1 MENHGGME
9 INYRPIEQAR
19 NLSLQEKVLARG
31 MFLKKNNAVSDYSN
45 GNDGVK
51 RINDNFTETDYINL
65 SNEFVKNPRETSLF
79 AINNILSVMG
89 DSRLLESARTD
100 RVKRYTDAYLNLIIK
115 LDHNGCINQIDKV
128 HKGIPK
134 YVPDGLSDMGSDP
147 DLNDLNRNRERI
159 RVDKEKIFKTD
170 KQLLYKIFTKGEFL
184 DAGDVNFQRMAV
196 EKVANYVYENI
207 RYDYNNEMTPFNFG
221 KSLPLSNFSE
231 KKLGVCRHQAMLTQ
245 VLLQTLGVDVRLMKC
260 NVGFDNGFKEP
271 HANNL
276 VKIEDNRYLLDVTNP
291 DFIPNTSNRK
301 VYVRKLPEGPIN
313 LNNNKYN
320 WNFGD
325 RTYETRNNMYF
336 RIRDNVKTPA

>member
-1 MENHGGME
+1 MENHVGME
-9 INYRPIEQAR
+9 TNYNPEKQAK

-31 MFLKKNNAVSDYSN
+31 MLFKKNNAISDYSI

-51 RINDNFTETDYINL
+51 RVNDDFTETDYANL
-65 SNEFVKNPRETSLF
+65 SNEFVKNPKETFLF
-79 AINNILSVMG
+79 AINNILSIMG
-89 DSRLLESARTD
+89 DSRLSEEDRID

-115 LDHNGCINQIDKV
+115 LDRNGYTDYIDQV
-128 HKGIPK
+128 YKGIPK

-147 DLNDLNRNRERI
+147 DLNDLSRNRERI

-170 KQLLYKIFTKGEFL
+170 KQLLYEIFTKGEFL
-184 DAGDVNFQRMAV
+184 DAGDILFQRMAV

-207 RYDYNNEMTPFNFG
+207 RYDHDNEMTPFNIG
-221 KSLPLSNFSE
+221 KSLRLSNFSE

-260 NVGFDNGFKEP
+260 NVSFNNSSKGA

-276 VKIEDNRYLLDVTNP
+276 VKIEDTHYLLDVTGP
-291 DFIPNTSNRK
+291 DFIPDTNTRK
-301 VYVRKLPEGPIN
+301 IYVRKLPERSID
-313 LNNNKYN
+313 LNTNKYN

-325 RTYETRNNMYF
+325 RIYETRNNMYF

>member
-1 MENHGGME
+1 MENNGGME
-9 INYRPIEQAR
+9 INYQPVEQAK

-31 MFLKKNNAVSDYSN
+31 MLFKKNNTISDYSI

-51 RINDNFTETDYINL
+51 RINDNFTETDYVNL
-65 SNEFVKNPRETSLF
+65 SNEFVKNPKETSLF
-79 AINNILSVMG
+79 AINSILSVMG
-89 DSRLLESARTD
+89 DSRLLESDRTD

-115 LDHNGCINQIDKV
+115 LDHNGYINKIDKV
-128 HKGIPK
+128 YKGIPK

-147 DLNDLNRNRERI
+147 DLNDLSRNRERI

-170 KQLLYKIFTKGEFL
+170 KQLLYEIFTKGEFL

-207 RYDYNNEMTPFNFG
+207 RYDYHDEMTPFNIG
-221 KSLPLSNFSE
+221 KSIRLSDFSE

-245 VLLQTLGVDVRLMKC
+245 VLLQTLGVDVKLMKC
-260 NVGFDNGFKEP
+260 NVSFNNGSKGA

-276 VKIEDNRYLLDVTNP
+276 VKIEDTHYLLDVTGP
-291 DFIPNTSNRK
+291 DFIPNTNTRK
-301 VYVRKLPEGPIN
+301 VYVRKLPEGSID
-313 LNNNKYN
+313 LNTNKYN

-336 RIRDNVKTPA
+336 RIRDNVKTPV